1 MSGFPQRVKEL
12 VLARSSGMCE
22 VMVDNLCTFHAVD
35 LQHRRARGSGGSK
48 RVDTNTA
55 ANCLACCRACHRY
68 AESRAA
74 DAEANGWV
82 IPNNRRPP
90 INPAS
95 VRVLWRKQW
104 RYLDEQGGLHQQPPS
119 EEGVA

>member
-12 VLARSSGMCE
+12 ILARSSGMCE
-22 VMVDNLCTFHAVD
+22 VMIDNLCTYHAVD

-48 RVDTNTA
+48 RADTNTA
-55 ANCLACCRACHRY
+55 ANGLAVCRPCHRHL
-68 AESRAA
+68 EGRPF

-90 INPAS
+90 IDPAS
-95 VRVLWRKQW
+95 VPVLWRGEQRW
-104 RYLDEQGGLHQQPPS
+104 LDEQGGLLLRPPAS
-119 EEGVA
+119 EVA